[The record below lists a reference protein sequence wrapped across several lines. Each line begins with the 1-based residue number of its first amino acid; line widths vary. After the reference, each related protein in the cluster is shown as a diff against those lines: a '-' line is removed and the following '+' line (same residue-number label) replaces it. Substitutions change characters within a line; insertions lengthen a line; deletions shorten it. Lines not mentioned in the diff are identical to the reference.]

1 MKIALF
7 SSKTYDSDY
16 FRIANEAY
24 SFQITHFEAR
34 LRARTA
40 HLVEGF
46 DAVCV
51 FVNDLLDK
59 NPHS

>member
-7 SSKTYDSDY
+7 SSKTYDSVY
-16 FRIANEAY
+16 FRIATEEY
-24 SFQITHFEAR
+24 CFQITHFEAR

-40 HLVEGF
+40 RLVTGF

-51 FVNDLLDK
+51 FVTELLDK